1 MITFIVTKDDNT
13 KTIQFSNE
21 GTLLDLKKEIIKQY
35 ELSCKYIDVIS
46 NVERP
51 IRVLG
56 KFNYDKGLQPR
67 TLDNYPFDR
76 YGIDERTIPI
86 TFEINDEYK
95 PIIKKASVNN
105 NGPASKYVPP
115 NRQNIVEE
123 EKIHPSQAQYDLN
136 NTDDFPS
143 L

>member
-1 MITFIVTKDDNT
+1 MITFIVTKDDVT
-13 KTIQFSNE
+13 KTIQFSTD
-21 GTLLDLKKEIIKQY
+21 GTLLDLKKEIINQFG
-35 ELSCKYIDVIS
+35 LSCKYIDVIS

-67 TLDNYPFDR
+67 TLDNYPFNR

-86 TFEINDEYK
+86 TFNEATAYL
-95 PIIKKASVNN
+95 PVIKKQSANTGSS
-105 NGPASKYVPP
+105 SKYVPP
-115 NRQNIVEE
+115 NGQSLEVKKNL
-123 EKIHPSQAQYDLN
+123 PTYDIN
-136 NTDDFPS
+136 NVDDFPS